1 MTPSPLQ
8 ESCAKCPN
16 EDKGLLRQIAE
27 FCNRSNDNYFEESK
41 NSSHQDIEQDLI
53 AWIEKMYDEIVT
65 NVIPGDFWDNNG
77 LTKPTKVSSLCPDET
92 GDNSSL
98 RVLLVVLWASC
109 SKDCSYQITQRL
121 TFDANGWRNDDSFK
135 EIDWL
140 AAYTKYICE
149 CVKYSRKQTYL
160 EATKENKKE
169 MIDGRSVLLD
179 AYALSQ
185 AVYNS
190 SQWYGL
196 LNDKRA
202 PDVLMGPFM
211 TSCITKNPTE
221 SRFHGSVTALSVFSV
236 NRSVVEYVS
245 VKTWYCRLMLFR
257 FLAQLAKLTPMVELS
272 QGIKKMRV
280 DTSNHDE
287 RKRKVEDLARTAAGK
302 LDLST
307 KDDRLISTLGAF
319 SHFLNTLLLE
329 MINESMEIRTEHM
342 PTVRNICAFIVRAID
357 SPNEPRTEESRTNW
371 LKELLTISDKSKS
384 LFPDVHCLKAVMSDC
399 IHPVKKSST
408 EEVLRTESVANRRN
422 STSGKKKQSSYSK
435 KQISIK
441 TAARAKKKQ
450 RDTNST
456 HQNTTPKRRK
466 SNSTPTKC
474 SNVSERRNSSTN
486 KKPPVSTR
494 KRHVSP
500 RKTMPRRPSPARKKP
515 TSTDKQD
522 GKLRRS
528 AKNSPPAKKS
538 TGHIC

>member
-1 MTPSPLQ
+1 
-8 ESCAKCPN
+8 
-16 EDKGLLRQIAE
+16 
-27 FCNRSNDNYFEESK
+27 
-41 NSSHQDIEQDLI
+41 
-53 AWIEKMYDEIVT
+53 
-65 NVIPGDFWDNNG
+65 
-77 LTKPTKVSSLCPDET
+77 
-92 GDNSSL
+92 
-98 RVLLVVLWASC
+98 
-109 SKDCSYQITQRL
+109 
-121 TFDANGWRNDDSFK
+121 
-135 EIDWL
+135 
-140 AAYTKYICE
+140 
-149 CVKYSRKQTYL
+149 
-160 EATKENKKE
+160 
-169 MIDGRSVLLD
+169 
-179 AYALSQ
+179 
-185 AVYNS
+185 
-190 SQWYGL
+190 
-196 LNDKRA
+196 
-202 PDVLMGPFM
+202 
-211 TSCITKNPTE
+211 
-221 SRFHGSVTALSVFSV
+221 
-236 NRSVVEYVS
+236 
-245 VKTWYCRLMLFR
+245 
-257 FLAQLAKLTPMVELS
+257 
-272 QGIKKMRV
+272 
-280 DTSNHDE
+280 
-287 RKRKVEDLARTAAGK
+287 
-302 LDLST
+302 
-307 KDDRLISTLGAF
+307 
-319 SHFLNTLLLE
+319 
-329 MINESMEIRTEHM
+329 M

-384 LFPDVHCLKAVMSDC
+384 LFPDVHCLKAVMMDC

-515 TSTDKQD
+515 TSKVKQD
-522 GKLRRS
+522 GKQRRS